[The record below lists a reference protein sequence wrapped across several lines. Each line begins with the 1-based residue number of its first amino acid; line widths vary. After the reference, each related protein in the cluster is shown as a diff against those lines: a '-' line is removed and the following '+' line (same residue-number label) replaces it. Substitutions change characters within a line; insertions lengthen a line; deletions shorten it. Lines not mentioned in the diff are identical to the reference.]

1 MSKIRPT
8 QITPFALADVD
19 SVMSIVGSRVMPETM
34 DISDSG
40 TVQITPMRM
49 GRYLVA
55 ADAVGTITISLP
67 VSILQQRMVPPVSLE
82 FMVSLA
88 ASATGKTFTV
98 TAGTGCNLAGIR
110 VAGAAVTDCTSS
122 SGRCTQIEVAL
133 LNKERYLMTFDPY
146 LRLLRFE
153 LLQELP
159 YTGEAYKPKIW
170 TGTQREYEALTY
182 IDPNTTYII
191 TD

>member
-8 QITPFALADVD
+8 QITPFTLADVD
-19 SVMSIVGSRVMPETM
+19 SVIPIVGSRVMPEIM

-40 TVQITPMRM
+40 TAQITAMRL

-55 ADAVGTITISLP
+55 ADAVGTISLP
-67 VSILQQRMVPPVSLE
+67 VSILQHRVLPPVSLE
-82 FMVSLA
+82 FLTSLA
-88 ASATGKTFTV
+88 ASATGKAFTV
-98 TAGTGCNLAGIR
+98 TAGTGGNLAGIR
-110 VAGAAVTDCTSS
+110 VAGAAVTDCTTSS

-133 LNKERYLMTFDPY
+133 LNKERYLMTYDPY

-159 YTGEAYKPKIW
+159 YSGEAYKPKIW

>member
-1 MSKIRPT
+1 MNKIRPT
-8 QITPFALADVD
+8 QITPLTLADVD
-19 SVMSIVGSRVMPETM
+19 SVMPIVGSRVMPEIM
-34 DISDSG
+34 NISDSG
-40 TVQITPMRM
+40 TAQITAMRL

-55 ADAVGTITISLP
+55 ADPVGIISLP
-67 VSILQQRMVPPVSLE
+67 VSALQQQRGLPPVSLE
-82 FMVSLA
+82 FITSLA

-98 TAGTGCNLAGIR
+98 TAGTGGNLAGIR
-110 VAGAAVTDCTSS
+110 VAGAAVTANATSS
-122 SGRCTQIEVAL
+122 NQCTQIEVAL
-133 LNKERYLMTFDPY
+133 LNKERYLMTYDPY

-170 TGTQREYEALTY
+170 TGSQKEYEALTY

>member
-1 MSKIRPT
+1 MNKIRPT

-19 SVMSIVGSRVMPETM
+19 SVIPIVGSRVMPEM
-34 DISDSG
+34 LDISDSG
-40 TVQITPMRM
+40 TAQITAMRL

-55 ADAVGTITISLP
+55 ADAVGIISLP
-67 VSILQQRMVPPVSLE
+67 VSILQQQRALPPVSLE
-82 FMVSLA
+82 FLTSLA

-98 TAGTGCNLAGIR
+98 TAGTGGNLAGIR

-122 SGRCTQIEVAL
+122 SDRCTQIEVAL
-133 LNKERYLMTFDPY
+133 LNKERYLMTYDPY

-159 YTGEAYKPKIW
+159 YSGEAYKPKIW

>member
-19 SVMSIVGSRVMPETM
+19 SVIPIVGSRVMPEM
-34 DISDSG
+34 LDISDSG
-40 TVQITPMRM
+40 TAQITAMRL

-55 ADAVGTITISLP
+55 ADAVGIISLP
-67 VSILQQRMVPPVSLE
+67 VSILQQQRALPPVSLE
-82 FMVSLA
+82 FLTSLA

-98 TAGTGCNLAGIR
+98 TAGTGGNLAGIR

-122 SGRCTQIEVAL
+122 SDRCTQIEVAL
-133 LNKERYLMTFDPY
+133 LNKERYLMTYDPY

-159 YTGEAYKPKIW
+159 YSGEAYKPKIW